1 MTTDLSRAFFSALNS
16 LIKIS
21 VGFLAVAI
29 MFLGQPAFSAGA
41 DLLTLSTQPS
51 PTEVDGIALAVQ
63 PVVTVTNN
71 GSAVS
76 GANVTASI
84 GSGTGT
90 LQNTTATTNSSGVA
104 TFSGLTIT
112 GTAGVFTLTFSE
124 NGSTVTSGNIA
135 VSVGAVTK
143 IVIANSPSTSG
154 TNGVALPTQPVI
166 YAEDVGGNINT
177 TATGTVTASMNNHTI
192 TNPTASLSSG
202 VATFNGLS
210 IAGPAGTFPLIFS
223 YNGMNVQLPSINIL
237 VGAGTQLVF
246 ATSPSAQAA
255 SGAPLSVQPILNTG
269 DSGGNLVTS
278 ATGTV
283 TASVTSGTATL
294 SGATAT
300 ITNGVATFTNLTITG
315 SAGTV
320 TLQFS
325 SSGLSPISSASI
337 TLAGTPTKLAIS
349 TAPSTSAGTGI
360 ALVTQPIISIQDSSN
375 HVNTAATG
383 TVTASVTS
391 GTATLSG
398 ATATITNGAAT
409 FTNLTINGSPGNVVL
424 TFSSGSLTSV
434 ASSTIA
440 LGAGAA
446 ATLLITSQ
454 PSLSAT
460 NGVALTSQP
469 VVKVQDSNGTV
480 VTSATGSITA
490 TIQSG
495 NGTLSNSTSPI
506 TNGIATFS
514 GLAINGKIG
523 SFTISFS
530 YGSATPVTSQSITLS
545 AGAATQL
552 GITTAPSS
560 ANSSNTAFSTQPVIA
575 AQDSSG
581 NTVSSA
587 SGTVTAAIA
596 SGSGYLYNT
605 IAYLNNGIATFSG
618 MYATSSNGSN
628 IAISFS
634 SGSFTSVTSDSIT
647 IAGAP
652 SQLIIVIQPSTL
664 GTVGYALTI
673 QPKVKVADASGNLV
687 TSASGFVIASLSN
700 SSASLSG
707 NSISISGGYATFTS
721 LQFSGAPGTYTMQ
734 FQFNGINSS
743 QSSQITVA
751 GTPWKLQIQT
761 YPSSTAVNGVVI
773 SQQPVIQVVDSGG
786 RLVTA
791 ASGTV
796 SAIVNS
802 VQTGSSAII
811 FGGVATF
818 TNLSIQGLVGPVTVG
833 FRSLGLLD
841 TPLTTVLLSV
851 GQPYQVVITS
861 LPSTATTSGIPLL
874 RQPSVSVA
882 DIGGNTVT
890 SSTGSIT
897 VTVATGSGTLQNS
910 SATIQNGVAT
920 FSGLTIT
927 GAPGNITLNFS
938 FLALKTATSSSIVIN
953 GPPAKLQ
960 IVTPPSANATSGFP
974 FSTQPVVQLVDAMGN
989 LVTTAT
995 GTVTA
1000 TLLSATGSLQNE
1012 TATVINGVAEF
1023 TDLTVIGASGAFSI
1037 SFTSGELTP
1046 ANYTSIVTS
1055 LPAPLSESFSG
1066 TSSSLSNVQKIQ
1078 IRNFVRKWTT
1088 GAKVTITGY
1097 AKGNRALALKRAR
1110 AIGLYMRTLGFLD
1123 VSYVVNTTLSASKA
1137 VAKVMP

>member
-1 MTTDLSRAFFSALNS
+1 MTTDLSKTFFTALNS
-16 LIKIS
+16 LTKMVI
-21 VGFLAVAI
+21 GLLAVVI
-29 MFLGQPAFSAGA
+29 IFLGEPAFSVGT
-41 DLLTLSTQPS
+41 DSLSLSTQPS
-51 PTEVDGIALAVQ
+51 SAGVNGTVLATQ

-76 GANVTASI
+76 GANVTVTI

-90 LQNTTATTNSSGVA
+90 LQNTAATTNSSGVA

-112 GTAGVFTLTFSE
+112 GTAGVFTLVFSE
-124 NGSTVTSGNIA
+124 NGSTVTSGNITI
-135 VSVGAVTK
+135 SVGTVTK
-143 IVIANSPSTSG
+143 LVLANTPSTSG
-154 TNGVALPTQPVI
+154 ANGVALSTQPVI

-177 TATGTVTASMNNHTI
+177 SATGTVTASMNNHTVN
-192 TNPTASLSSG
+192 NPTAALSSG
-202 VATFNGLS
+202 VATFSGLS
-210 IAGPAGTFPLIFS
+210 LVGTVGSFPLIFS
-223 YNGMNVQLPSINIL
+223 YNGLNVQLPSINIL

-246 ATSPSAQAA
+246 ATSPIAQAA
-255 SGAPLSVQPILNTG
+255 SGATLSVQPILNTD
-269 DSGGNLVTS
+269 DSGGNLVAS

-283 TASVTSGTATL
+283 TVTVSSGTATL

-315 SAGTV
+315 SAGSV
-320 TLQFS
+320 TLLFS
-325 SSGLSPISSASI
+325 SSGLSSVSSASI

-360 ALVTQPIISIQDSSN
+360 ALVTQPSISIQDSSS

-383 TVTASVTS
+383 TVTAVVSS

-398 ATATITNGAAT
+398 ATATITNGVAT
-409 FTNLTINGSPGNVVL
+409 FTDLTIIGTPGNIVL

-434 ASSTIA
+434 VSSTIT

-446 ATLLITSQ
+446 ATLLITTQ
-454 PSLSAT
+454 PSLTAT
-460 NGVALTSQP
+460 NGLVLPSQP

-480 VTSATGSITA
+480 VTTTTGSITA

-495 NGTLSNSTSPI
+495 NGTLSNSTASI

-514 GLAINGKIG
+514 GLAISGKIG
-523 SFTISFS
+523 SFTITFS
-530 YGSATPVTSQSITLS
+530 YSSAAPVTSQSIILS
-545 AGAATQL
+545 AGTATQL
-552 GITTAPSS
+552 GITTAPSL
-560 ANSSNTAFSTQPVIA
+560 ANSSGSAFSTQPVIA
-575 AQDSSG
+575 SQDSSG
-581 NTVSSA
+581 NIVTTTT
-587 SGTVTAAIA
+587 GTVTATIA

-605 IAYLNNGIATFSG
+605 NAYFNNGIATFSG

-628 IAISFS
+628 ITINFS
-634 SGSFTSVTSDSIT
+634 SGSFTSVTSGSIT

-652 SQLIIVIQPSTL
+652 SQLIIVNQPSTL
-664 GTVGYALTI
+664 GTVGYALAI
-673 QPKVKVADASGNLV
+673 QPTIKIADSSGNLV
-687 TSASGFVIASLSN
+687 TSASGFVIASIS
-700 SSASLSG
+700 SGSASLSA
-707 NSISISGGYATFTS
+707 NSVSISGGYATFTS

-734 FQFNGINSS
+734 FQFNGISSS
-743 QSSQITVA
+743 QTSQITVA

-761 YPSSTAVNGVVI
+761 YPSSTAANGVAI
-773 SQQPVIQVVDSGG
+773 AQQPVIQVVDSGG

-796 SAIVNS
+796 SVIVNS
-802 VQTGSSAII
+802 VLTGSSAII
-811 FGGVATF
+811 FGGIATF

-833 FRSLGLLD
+833 FRSLGVLD
-841 TPLTTVLLSV
+841 APTTTVTLTA
-851 GQPYQVVITS
+851 GQAYQVAITS
-861 LPSTATTSGIPLL
+861 LPSTVATSGLPLTK
-874 RQPSVSVA
+874 QPSVSIE
-882 DIGGNTVT
+882 DIGGNIVT

-897 VTVATGSGTLQNS
+897 VAVATGSGTLQNT

-938 FLALKTATSSSIVIN
+938 YQSLKTATSTSITIA

-960 IVTPPSANATSGFP
+960 IITPPSANATSGFP

-1000 TLLSATGSLQNE
+1000 NLLSSTGSLQNE
-1012 TATVINGVAEF
+1012 TAIVINGIATF
-1023 TDLTVIGASGAFSI
+1023 TDLTVLGASGAFSL
-1037 SFTSGELTP
+1037 SFTSGVLTP

-1066 TSSSLSNVQKIQ
+1066 TSASLSNAQKTQ
-1078 IRNFVRKWTT
+1078 IRSFVKKLMA
-1088 GAKVTITGY
+1088 GANVRITGY
-1097 AKGNRALALKRAR
+1097 AKGNRTLALKRAQ
-1110 AIGLYMRTLGFLD
+1110 AIGSYMHTLQLLN
-1123 VSYVVNTTLSASKA
+1123 VSYVVNTTSSASKA
-1137 VAKVMP
+1137 VAQATP